1 MHWWEV
7 SSNMPTPFIMPKF
20 DMDQEKAII
29 ISWSKKEG
37 DFVKF
42 EESVLTVETE
52 KVAIDVPAPASGTLA
67 GILYKDG
74 DEVPVTKV
82 IAYIL
87 KEGET
92 LADLPNADLPAP
104 PSKPQVVTVSQP
116 SPAAQV
122 VSVPATPVAVRM
134 AKEEGVDLSEVPA
147 SGDRITREDVERFI
161 AGQKRA
167 GRVTVPATPAARRVA
182 RESGI
187 PLEAVAGSGPR
198 GRVQSVDVLAAT
210 KPIPAVASTVQL
222 NSREAEIIPLTSIRR
237 TIAQRMQQSFQ
248 ESPHIALTVEVDMT
262 EAENARKQF
271 NTHAEKLKQPRI
283 TVTALMIKVVAW
295 ALVRNPYINASFNED
310 SISLWKD
317 VNIGV
322 ATAVPQGL
330 VVPVLKGADHLGV
343 SEINMRLIELAER
356 ARENRLKLDDVQG
369 GTFTISNLGM
379 FGIRQFRA
387 VINPPESA
395 ILAVGSVVR
404 TPVVVDGQ
412 DHVEV
417 RPMMSLTISADHRV
431 IDGIVAAR
439 FLSDLV
445 IGLESPAMLL
455 Y

>member
-1 MHWWEV
+1 
-7 SSNMPTPFIMPKF
+7 MPVPFIMPKF
-20 DMDQEKAII
+20 DMDQEKATI

-37 DFVKF
+37 DLVTF

-52 KVAIDVPAPASGTLA
+52 KVAIDVPSPASGILA
-67 GILYKDG
+67 GILFKDG
-74 DEVPVTKV
+74 EEVPVTKV

-92 LADLPNADLPAP
+92 LADLPKMDLPKP
-104 PSKPQVVTVSQP
+104 PSKPEAAPVSQP
-116 SPAAQV
+116 VAVPQAIS
-122 VSVPATPVAVRM
+122 VSATPIAIRM
-134 AKEEGVDLSEVPA
+134 AKEEGVDISKVQA
-147 SGDRITREDVERFI
+147 SGVRITREDVERFI
-161 AGQKRA
+161 ADKKKV
-167 GRVTVPATPAARRVA
+167 GRVTVAATPAARRVA
-182 RESGI
+182 RENGVA
-187 PLEAVAGSGPR
+187 LEAVSGSGPR
-198 GRVQSVDVLAAT
+198 GRVQSTDVLAAA
-210 KPIPAVASTVQL
+210 KPRVTPLSTAQV
-222 NSREAEIIPLTSIRR
+222 NGRESEIIPLTNIRR
-237 TIAQRMQQSFQ
+237 TIAERMQKSFN

-262 EAENARKQF
+262 EAENARKRF
-271 NTHAEKLKQPRI
+271 NVQAEKLKQPRI

-295 ALVRNPYINASFNED
+295 ALIRNPYINASFNGD

-322 ATAVPQGL
+322 ATAAPQGL

-343 SEINMRLIELAER
+343 SEINIRLVELAER
-356 ARENRLKLDDVQG
+356 ARENKLKLEDVQG

-404 TPVVVDGQ
+404 TPIVVDEQ

-445 IGLESPAMLL
+445 IGLESPSMLL

>member
-1 MHWWEV
+1 
-7 SSNMPTPFIMPKF
+7 MPIPFIMPKF
-20 DMDQEKAII
+20 DMDQEKATI
-29 ISWSKKEG
+29 ISWSRKEG

-52 KVAIDVPAPASGTLA
+52 KVAIDVPAPASGILA

-92 LADLPNADLPAP
+92 PGDLPKASLPTL
-104 PSKPQVVTVSQP
+104 PSKPEVDTVSQP
-116 SPAAQV
+116 VAASPIAAV
-122 VSVPATPVAVRM
+122 TATPVAIRM
-134 AKEEGVDLSEVPA
+134 AKEEGVDLSKIPT
-147 SGDRITREDVERFI
+147 SGDRITREDVEHFL
-161 AGQKRA
+161 ADQKSK
-167 GRVTVPATPAARRVA
+167 GRVTIPATPAARRVA
-182 RESGI
+182 RERGI
-187 PLEAVAGSGPR
+187 PLETVPGSGPS
-198 GRVQSVDVLAAT
+198 GRVQSTDVLAAANPVPSRT
-210 KPIPAVASTVQL
+210 IQSSHT
-222 NSREAEIIPLTSIRR
+222 REAEIVPLTSIRR
-237 TIAQRMQQSFQ
+237 TIAERMQQSFQ

-262 EAENARKQF
+262 EAENARKRF
-271 NTHAEKLKQPRI
+271 NSRAEKLEHPRI
-283 TVTALMIKVVAW
+283 TVTALLLKVVAW
-295 ALVRNPYINASFNED
+295 ALVRNPYINASFNGD
-310 SISLWKD
+310 SICLWKD

-330 VVPVLKGADHLGV
+330 VVPVLKGVDRLGV
-343 SEINMRLIELAER
+343 SEINMQLVELAER
-356 ARENRLKLDDVQG
+356 ARGNKLKLDDVQG

-387 VINPPESA
+387 VINPPESG

-404 TPVVVDGQ
+404 TPIVVDDQ
-412 DHVEV
+412 DRVEV

-445 IGLESPAMLL
+445 LGLESPSMLL

>member
-1 MHWWEV
+1 
-7 SSNMPTPFIMPKF
+7 MPVPFIMPKF
-20 DMDQEKAII
+20 DMDQEKATI

-42 EESVLTVETE
+42 DETVLTVETE
-52 KVAIDVPAPASGTLA
+52 KVAIDVPAPTTGTLA
-67 GILYKDG
+67 RILFKDG
-74 DEVPVTKV
+74 DVVPVTKV

-92 LADLPNADLPAP
+92 LADLPKADLPTLT
-104 PSKPQVVTVSQP
+104 SKPEIAPVLQRI
-116 SPAAQV
+116 PAHQTFSAN
-122 VSVPATPVAVRM
+122 ATPVAVRM
-134 AKEEGVDLSEVPA
+134 AKEEGVDLSKVPT

-161 AGQKRA
+161 ANQKTV

-187 PLEAVAGSGPR
+187 TLETVAGSGPR
-198 GRVQSVDVLAAT
+198 GRVQSVDVLATARSV
-210 KPIPAVASTVQL
+210 PSAVTAV
-222 NSREAEIIPLTSIRR
+222 NDREAEVVPLTSIRR
-237 TIAQRMQQSFQ
+237 TIAERMQQSFQ
-248 ESPHIALTVEVDMT
+248 ESPHIALTVEVNMT
-262 EAENARKQF
+262 EAENTRKRF
-271 NTHAEKLKQPRI
+271 NLQAEKLGQPRI

-295 ALVRNPYINASFNED
+295 ALVRNPYLNASFNGD

-343 SEINMRLIELAER
+343 SEINMHLIELADR
-356 ARENRLKLDDVQG
+356 ARDNKLKLEDVQG

-387 VINPPESA
+387 VINPPECA

-404 TPVVVDGQ
+404 KPVVVDDQ
-412 DHVEV
+412 DRVEV
-417 RPMMSLTISADHRV
+417 CPMVSLTLSADHRV
-431 IDGIVAAR
+431 IDGVVAAR

-445 IGLESPAMLL
+445 AGVESPGLL
-455 Y
+455 LF

>member
-1 MHWWEV
+1 
-7 SSNMPTPFIMPKF
+7 
-20 DMDQEKAII
+20 
-29 ISWSKKEG
+29 
-37 DFVKF
+37 
-42 EESVLTVETE
+42 VLTVETE
-52 KVAIDVPAPASGTLA
+52 KVAIDVPAPATGTLA
-67 GILYKDG
+67 GILFKDG
-74 DEVPVTKV
+74 DVVPVTKV

-92 LADLPNADLPAP
+92 LADLPKADLPTS
-104 PSKPQVVTVSQP
+104 PSKPEVVPISQP
-116 SPAAQV
+116 VAAPQV
-122 VSVPATPVAVRM
+122 ASMAATPIAIRM
-134 AKEEGVDLSEVPA
+134 AKEEGVDLSKVPA

-161 AGQKRA
+161 VDQKSK

-182 RESGI
+182 RESGVA
-187 PLEAVAGSGPR
+187 LETVAGSGPR
-198 GRVQSVDVLAAT
+198 GRVQSVDVVTAA
-210 KPIPAVASTVQL
+210 KSVLISTTEV
-222 NSREAEIIPLTSIRR
+222 NGREAEVVPLTSIRR

-248 ESPHIALTVEVDMT
+248 ESPHIALTVDVDMT
-262 EAENARKQF
+262 EAENVRKRF
-271 NTHAEKLKQPRI
+271 NTQAEKLKQPRI

-295 ALVRNPYINASFNED
+295 ALVRNPYINASFNGD

-343 SEINMRLIELAER
+343 SEINMRLVELAER
-356 ARENRLKLDDVQG
+356 ARENKLKLDDVQG

-404 TPVVVDGQ
+404 KPTVVD
-412 DHVEV
+412 DTDKVEV
-417 RPMMSLTISADHRV
+417 RPMVSLTLSADHRV

-445 IGLESPAMLL
+445 IGLEAPSMLL
-455 Y
+455 F

>member
-1 MHWWEV
+1 
-7 SSNMPTPFIMPKF
+7 MPVPFIMPKF
-20 DMDQEKAII
+20 DMDQEKATI

-37 DFVKF
+37 DLVKF

-52 KVAIDVPAPASGTLA
+52 KVAIDVPSPASGILA
-67 GILYKDG
+67 GILFKDG
-74 DEVPVTKV
+74 EEVPVTKV

-92 LADLPNADLPAP
+92 LADLPKTDFPTP
-104 PSKPQVVTVSQP
+104 PSKPEAAPVSQP
-116 SPAAQV
+116 VAAPQAI
-122 VSVPATPVAVRM
+122 SASATPVAIRM
-134 AKEEGVDLSEVPA
+134 AKEEGVDLSKVRA
-147 SGDRITREDVERFI
+147 SGDKITREDVERFI
-161 AGQKRA
+161 ADQKKV
-167 GRVTVPATPAARRVA
+167 GRVTVAATPAARRTA
-182 RESGI
+182 RESGVA
-187 PLEAVAGSGPR
+187 LETVAGSGPR
-198 GRVQSVDVLAAT
+198 GRVQSTDVLAAAKLGADVDT
-210 KPIPAVASTVQL
+210 SSTAQV
-222 NSREAEIIPLTSIRR
+222 NGREAEIVPLTNIRR
-237 TIAQRMQQSFQ
+237 TIAERMQKSFN

-262 EAENARKQF
+262 EAENARKRF
-271 NTHAEKLKQPRI
+271 NVQAEKLKQPRI

-295 ALVRNPYINASFNED
+295 ALTRNPYINASFNGD

-322 ATAVPQGL
+322 ATAAPQGL

-343 SEINMRLIELAER
+343 SEINMRLVELAER
-356 ARENRLKLDDVQG
+356 ARENKLKLDDVQG

-404 TPVVVDGQ
+404 TPIVMDEH
-412 DHVEV
+412 DRVEV

-445 IGLESPAMLL
+445 IGLESPSMLL

>member
-1 MHWWEV
+1 
-7 SSNMPTPFIMPKF
+7 MPVPFIMPKF
-20 DMDQEKAII
+20 DMDQEKATI

-37 DFVKF
+37 DLVKF
-42 EESVLTVETE
+42 DESVLTVETE
-52 KVAIDVPAPASGTLA
+52 KVAIDVPAPASGILA
-67 GILYKDG
+67 GILFKDG
-74 DEVPVTKV
+74 EEVPVTKV

-92 LADLPNADLPAP
+92 IADLPKTDIPTP
-104 PSKPQVVTVSQP
+104 PSKPEAAPVSQP
-116 SPAAQV
+116 VAVPQAIS
-122 VSVPATPVAVRM
+122 VSATPIAIRM
-134 AKEEGVDLSEVPA
+134 AKEEGVDLSKVRA
-147 SGDRITREDVERFI
+147 SGDKITREDVERFI
-161 AGQKRA
+161 ADQKKV
-167 GRVTVPATPAARRVA
+167 GRVTVAATPAARRTA
-182 RESGI
+182 RESGVA
-187 PLEAVAGSGPR
+187 LETVAGSGPR
-198 GRVQSVDVLAAT
+198 GRVQSTDVLAAT
-210 KPIPAVASTVQL
+210 RPRVAPLPTAQV
-222 NSREAEIIPLTSIRR
+222 NGREAEIIPLTNIRR
-237 TIAQRMQQSFQ
+237 TIAERMQKSFN

-262 EAENARKQF
+262 EAENARKRF
-271 NTHAEKLKQPRI
+271 NTQAEKLKQPRI

-295 ALVRNPYINASFNED
+295 ALIRNPYINASFNGD

-322 ATAVPQGL
+322 ATAAPQGL

-343 SEINMRLIELAER
+343 SEINIRLVELAER
-356 ARENRLKLDDVQG
+356 ARENKLKLEDVQG

-404 TPVVVDGQ
+404 TPIVVDEQ
-412 DHVEV
+412 DRVEV

-445 IGLESPAMLL
+445 VGLESPSMLL

>member
-1 MHWWEV
+1 
-7 SSNMPTPFIMPKF
+7 MPKF
-20 DMDQEKAII
+20 DMDQEKATI

-37 DFVKF
+37 DLVTF

-52 KVAIDVPAPASGTLA
+52 KVAIDVPSPASGILA
-67 GILYKDG
+67 GILFKDG
-74 DEVPVTKV
+74 EEVPVTKV

-92 LADLPNADLPAP
+92 LADLPKMDLPKP
-104 PSKPQVVTVSQP
+104 PSKPEAAPVSQP
-116 SPAAQV
+116 VAVPQAIS
-122 VSVPATPVAVRM
+122 VSATPIAIRM
-134 AKEEGVDLSEVPA
+134 AKEEGVDLSKVQA
-147 SGDRITREDVERFI
+147 SGVRITREDVERFI
-161 AGQKRA
+161 ADKKKV
-167 GRVTVPATPAARRVA
+167 GRVTVAATPAARRVA
-182 RESGI
+182 RENGVA
-187 PLEAVAGSGPR
+187 LEAVSGSGPR
-198 GRVQSVDVLAAT
+198 GRVQSTDVLAAA
-210 KPIPAVASTVQL
+210 KPRVTPLSTAQV
-222 NSREAEIIPLTSIRR
+222 NGRESEIIPLTNIRR
-237 TIAQRMQQSFQ
+237 TIAERMQKSFN

-262 EAENARKQF
+262 EAENARKRF
-271 NTHAEKLKQPRI
+271 NVQAEKLKQPRI

-295 ALVRNPYINASFNED
+295 ALIRNPYINASFNGN

-322 ATAVPQGL
+322 ATAAPQGL

-343 SEINMRLIELAER
+343 NEINIRLVELAER
-356 ARENRLKLDDVQG
+356 ARENRLKLEDVQG

-404 TPVVVDGQ
+404 TPIVVDEQ
-412 DHVEV
+412 DRVEV

-445 IGLESPAMLL
+445 IGLESPSMLL

>member
-1 MHWWEV
+1 
-7 SSNMPTPFIMPKF
+7 MPTPFIMPKF

-52 KVAIDVPAPASGTLA
+52 KVAIDVPAPASGTLV

-104 PSKPQVVTVSQP
+104 PSKPEVVTVSQP
-116 SPAAQV
+116 SPAPQV

-134 AKEEGVDLSEVPA
+134 AKEEGVDLSKVPA

-161 AGQKRA
+161 ASQKTA

-187 PLEAVAGSGPR
+187 ALEAVAGSGPR
-198 GRVQSVDVLAAT
+198 GRVQSVDVLAAA
-210 KPIPAVASTVQL
+210 KPAPTSKVQS
-222 NSREAEIIPLTSIRR
+222 NGREAEIVPLTSIRR
-237 TIAQRMQQSFQ
+237 TIAERMQQSFQ

-295 ALVRNPYINASFNED
+295 ALVRNPYINASFHGD

-356 ARENRLKLDDVQG
+356 ARENKLKLDDVQG

-404 TPVVVDGQ
+404 TPIVVDEQ
-412 DHVEV
+412 NHVEV
-417 RPMMSLTISADHRV
+417 RPMMSLTLSADHRV
-431 IDGIVAAR
+431 IDGIVGAR
-439 FLSDLV
+439 FLANLV
-445 IGLESPAMLL
+445 TGLESPAMLL